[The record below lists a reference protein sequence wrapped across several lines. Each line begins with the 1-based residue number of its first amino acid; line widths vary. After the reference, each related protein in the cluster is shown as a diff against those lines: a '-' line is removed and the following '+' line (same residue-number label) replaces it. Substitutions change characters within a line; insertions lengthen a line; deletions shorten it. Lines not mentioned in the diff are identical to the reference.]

1 VIFRHQINRLTDEEK
16 GALLY
21 VLNDGS
27 HAKVDIETVTAYK
40 LEAIQKKLKTG
51 VLLIKP
57 EHIEFYE
64 KLCNNFDVVL

>member
-16 GALLY
+16 GALLH
-21 VLNDGS
+21 VLNNKS
-27 HAKVDIETVTAYK
+27 HVKVDIESVTAYK

-57 EHIEFYE
+57 EHIELYE